1 MTALLEELKQMVIEG
16 KAPEASALVQKA
28 LEAKMPPTT
37 IIDEALIPAMNVVG
51 GQFETGEYCLP
62 EMMLS
67 ARAMQAS
74 MKLLDPLLAATGVK
88 PAAVV
93 VLGTV
98 KGDLHDIGKNLVGTI
113 MGGAGFKV
121 VDLGANV
128 SPETF
133 VEAVKTH
140 HANMVGMSAMLTT
153 TLPMMDSTVRALT
166 EAGVRG
172 QVKVLIGG
180 AAANQSYANRIG
192 ADGYAADAGVST
204 KVARALLG
212 LEA

>member
-28 LEAKMPPTT
+28 LEAKMAPTT

-74 MKLLDPLLAATGVK
+74 MKLLEPVLASAGVRPAAT
-88 PAAVV
+88 V

-113 MGGAGFKV
+113 MSGAGFKV

-128 SPETF
+128 SPEKF

-180 AAANQSYANRIG
+180 AAANQSYATKIG
-192 ADGYAADAGVST
+192 ADGYASDAGVST

-212 LEA
+212 LGA